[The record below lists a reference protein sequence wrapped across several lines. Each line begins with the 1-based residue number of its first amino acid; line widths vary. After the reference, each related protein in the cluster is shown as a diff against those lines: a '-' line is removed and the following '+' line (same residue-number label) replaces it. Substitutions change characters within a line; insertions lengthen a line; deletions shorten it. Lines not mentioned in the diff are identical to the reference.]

1 MNPQEDPQQIQD
13 LAQQLARQFVTMRQQ
28 RTNRATPSS
37 QVTDAS
43 ANAGIGDIT
52 NLASQLGSLLNAR
65 ETSKE
70 TSTHEERASSTT
82 IATNTTPATIGT
94 SLPAA
99 VVAAAAVDPF
109 DSVPDPSIYEADFV
123 NVFKGTNTSVL
134 QFENR
139 ELLDLASDQMPIGRF
154 FEEAEAMA
162 DEFPDDSLD
171 DVVIRRLLHWFKNEY
186 FTWVNQ
192 PPCARC
198 ESSTTSTGGVAPSV
212 QERQDGAGVVETYKC
227 TSPDCSQITR
237 FPRYGGMPRILFET
251 RRGRCGEWA
260 NCFTVCCRALGYKA
274 RFVHDTTDHV
284 WTEVWSEHKQ
294 RWIHCD
300 SCEAAYDQPLLYT
313 TGWGKA
319 LSYCVSFSAEEVVDV
334 TRRYT
339 VDFDAVVAKRRR
351 SIREPVFAKFLH
363 RLSESNFS
371 RLDLKPEEVLT
382 IRQRQAKERDDL
394 VGKGGDNR
402 AIETKDRQSG
412 SDEWTKA
419 RGERK

>member
-1 MNPQEDPQQIQD
+1 MNPQDHDPQQFQD

-28 RTNRATPSS
+28 RTNNATPSQS
-37 QVTDAS
+37 TNES
-43 ANAGIGDIT
+43 ANAGTSEIT
-52 NLASQLGSLLNAR
+52 NLAKQLGGLLNAR
-65 ETSKE
+65 ETSKHAPTQE
-70 TSTHEERASSTT
+70 ENDAFRITTAASMPSATSATSTIEVAGS
-82 IATNTTPATIGT
+82 
-94 SLPAA
+94 AA
-99 VVAAAAVDPF
+99 HDF
-109 DSVPDPSIYEADFV
+109 DSIPDPSMYEADFV
-123 NVFKGTNTSVL
+123 NIFKGINASVL
-134 QFENR
+134 RFEER

-162 DEFPDDSLD
+162 DEFPDDNID
-171 DVVIRRLLHWFKNEY
+171 DIVIRRLLHWFKNEY

-192 PPCARC
+192 PPCTRC
-198 ESSTTSTGGVAPSV
+198 EASTTSIGGVAPSA
-212 QERQDGAGVVETYKC
+212 QERLQGAGMVETYKC
-227 TSPDCSQITR
+227 TAPDCHQITR
-237 FPRYGGMPRILFET
+237 FPRYGGMPKILFET

-284 WTEVWSEHKQ
+284 WTEVWSEHKG

-313 TGWGKA
+313 TGWGKT

-339 VDFDAVVAKRRR
+339 VDYDTVVVKRRR
-351 SIREPVFAKFLH
+351 SIRELVFEKFLH
-363 RLSESNFS
+363 RLSESNLS
-371 RLDLKPEEVLT
+371 LLDLKPEEVLA
-382 IRQRQAKERDDL
+382 IRQRQALERDDL
-394 VGKGGDNR
+394 YGKNGDCR